1 MNIPENLVY
10 SSEHEL
16 CRVDGDTVVIGITAF
31 AQGELG
37 DVVFIELPDTGS
49 STVAGKEFGT
59 IEAVKAV
66 AELYAPISGEVME
79 INDAVVDS
87 PEMVNE
93 DPYGNGWMIKIQ
105 MSDPAELEALMSAEA
120 YGELIG
126 EGGE

>member
-1 MNIPENLVY
+1 
-10 SSEHEL
+10 
-16 CRVDGDTVVIGITAF
+16 
-31 AQGELG
+31 
-37 DVVFIELPDTGS
+37 
-49 STVAGKEFGT
+49 
-59 IEAVKAV
+59 
-66 AELYAPISGEVME
+66 ME

>member
-1 MNIPENLVY
+1 MTTDSDIVQRRTHWELIVLGCMAIGY
-10 SSEHEL
+10 MGFIL
-16 CRVDGDTVVIGITAF
+16 CRTV
-31 AQGELG
+31 
-37 DVVFIELPDTGS
+37 LP
-49 STVAGKEFGT
+49 VA
-59 IEAVKAV
+59 
-66 AELYAPISGEVME
+66 
-79 INDAVVDS
+79 S